1 MKQFN
6 SKLTTFIFILMA
18 LTSVS
23 CLNKYKFYILHKRFS
38 AWRSKNN
45 DQNLYI

>member
-6 SKLTTFIFILMA
+6 SKLTTFIFIIMA

-23 CLNKYKFYILHKRFS
+23 CLNKYKFNILHKRFS
-38 AWRSKNN
+38 VWRNQNN
-45 DQNLYI
+45 DKNLYI